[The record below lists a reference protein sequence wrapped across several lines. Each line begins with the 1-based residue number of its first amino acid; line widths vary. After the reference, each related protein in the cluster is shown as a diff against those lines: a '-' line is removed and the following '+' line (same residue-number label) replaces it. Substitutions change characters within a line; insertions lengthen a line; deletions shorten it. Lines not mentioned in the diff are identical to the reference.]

1 MTHFLKP
8 LRAILAQFFKKLDAS
23 LKFNGVAVFIG
34 VTVHQTQTTP
44 LCNVTIVTRK
54 TLFATCLS
62 SVPPTFVRERHMD
75 GTHRVGATTGTPPPH
90 LSQHAVPNSGEMVSQ
105 HLCRFMCQK
114 IVESSG
120 DTIMDVLKSGVRLLK
135 HEVICTAT
143 VEEVSIVTLE
153 V

>member
-1 MTHFLKP
+1 
-8 LRAILAQFFKKLDAS
+8 
-23 LKFNGVAVFIG
+23 
-34 VTVHQTQTTP
+34 VHQTQTTP

-54 TLFATCLS
+54 TLFATCLAS
-62 SVPPTFVRERHMD
+62 RMD
-75 GTHRVGATTGTPPPH
+75 GTHCVGATTGTPPPH

-114 IVESSG
+114 IVESFG